1 MLTWRQ
7 RLKPLVSRVG
17 ISSSRILWERSAL
30 AMYEHK
36 RATNPEYRAW
46 LEGPGRQ
53 WVSDHWGTTSTADP
67 VTWAHTA
74 SQLFE
79 LTSLLRRRLGE
90 VDTGGA
96 GGGWMLDAGA
106 SDGSF
111 LSLLGIRRGV
121 GANFLG
127 ICASK
132 IRADGYPAVLADL
145 ERLPF
150 GDRSFPLVVCCETL
164 EHVPNPVAALRELD
178 RVCSGRILLSIPWL
192 SRTRVN
198 SRPAGW
204 PEVESH
210 IFEFCEADFRK
221 IVTHTGLMITFSSR
235 VQVFPE
241 PRNPLLRWWLAA
253 WMYPSYF
260 PVLQY
265 YELTPS
271 GSERRGGK
279 QRS

>member
-1 MLTWRQ
+1 MSWRQ
-7 RLKPLVSRVG
+7 RLKPLAVRLGVT
-17 ISSSRILWERSAL
+17 SRILWERSAL

-46 LEGPGRQ
+46 LEGEGRQ

-90 VDTGGA
+90 ADTDGA
-96 GGGWMLDAGA
+96 GWMLDAGA

-111 LSLLGIRRGV
+111 LSLLGIRKGCGV
-121 GANFLG
+121 NFLRV
-127 ICASK
+127 CARK
-132 IRADGYPAVLADL
+132 IRADGHRAVLSDL

-150 GDRSFPLVVCCETL
+150 RDRSFERVVCCETL
-164 EHVPNPVAALRELD
+164 EHVPNPIAALKELA
-178 RVCSGRILLSIPWL
+178 RVCSGRIHLSIPWL
-192 SRTRVN
+192 PRTRVN
-198 SRPAGW
+198 PRPDGW
-204 PEVESH
+204 PQVESH
-210 IFEFCEADFRK
+210 IFEFSETDFRK
-221 IVTHTGLMITFSSR
+221 VVTHTNLSIAFSGL

-241 PRNPLLRWWLAA
+241 PRNLLLRWWLAK

-260 PVLQY
+260 PKLQY
-265 YELTPS
+265 YELDPEW
-271 GSERRGGK
+271 SEFPAGAGHP
-279 QRS
+279 